1 MENIWND
8 FLDYCLQHNV
18 TELDFWI
25 LFVAEIIGIALII
38 WSWVYAIRVDSQCRI
53 NDDNYNGSM
62 LCFSIPVIISIAT
75 TTSIIEIIIALCD
88 TPFLY
93 LSKKLK

>member
-38 WSWVYAIRVDSQCRI
+38 WSWVYAIRIDRQCRI

-62 LCFSIPVIISIAT
+62 LCFSIPVIITIV
-75 TTSIIEIIIALCD
+75 IGPYVVMGIVHVLQ
-88 TPFLY
+88 FFY
-93 LSKKLK
+93 